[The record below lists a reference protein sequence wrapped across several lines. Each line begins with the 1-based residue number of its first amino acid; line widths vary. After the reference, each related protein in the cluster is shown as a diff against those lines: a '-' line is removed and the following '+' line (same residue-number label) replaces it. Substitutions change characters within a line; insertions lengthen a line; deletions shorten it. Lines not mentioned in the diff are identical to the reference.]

1 MTSVC
6 VPVEQGM
13 NVSGF
18 NSAGSCAV
26 ISLCI
31 SETVFDQT
39 QTHTHKGTGKC
50 ETSSVDGHS
59 LYSMIWSLV
68 DQ

>member
-1 MTSVC
+1 MTSFC

-39 QTHTHKGTGKC
+39 HTHKQGDRGN
-50 ETSSVDGHS
+50 VRPA
-59 LYSMIWSLV
+59 V
-68 DQ
+68 

>member
-1 MTSVC
+1 MASFC

-39 QTHTHKGTGKC
+39 HTHTHTRGQGNVTPA
-50 ETSSVDGHS
+50 V
-59 LYSMIWSLV
+59 
-68 DQ
+68 